1 MGKKDDE
8 LMRLKKLAESFTS
21 MDDLTRSINNSY
33 SQMESKFEDVNAR
46 LSHVNELLRQSLAER
61 NRLNHYLNNILESL
75 TSGVIV
81 TDHVGLITVFNSA
94 AEKLTGISAESAL
107 GKKYSEIFESECSHM
122 IQDVLNGKK
131 DNVSG
136 EKSFKSSEGKLT
148 PAAYSITRLRKDNNI
163 EQTGIVEILYD
174 ITEIKALEDNLKRIS
189 TLAALGEMAAT
200 VAHEIRN
207 PVAGIAGFTALL
219 MKDLANDPDK
229 LRLVEKIS
237 RGVGSLNAIV
247 GNLLDYTR
255 TVSLNKTNVDPESII
270 EETIHDLKTDVK
282 LENHK
287 IKIEK
292 GSKKLHISADP
303 FLFRQIVFN
312 LIKNALQAS
321 PNGGRIWI
329 TMDGSS
335 SNGFT
340 LSISDDGPG
349 IPDNIGQKLF
359 TPFYTTKTNGTGLGL
374 ATVKKLTELHGGK
387 VSFKNRP
394 GGGAVFTVEIPDVM
408 EGKTNES

>member
-21 MDDLTRSINNSY
+21 MDSLTRSINNSY
-33 SQMESKFEDVNAR
+33 SQMETKFADVNAR
-46 LSHVNELLRQSLAER
+46 LAHVNELLRQSLDDR
-61 NRLNHYLNNILESL
+61 NRLAHYLSNILESL
-75 TSGVIV
+75 NSGVIV
-81 TDHVGLITVFNSA
+81 TDHVGIITVFNSA

-107 GKKYSEIFESECSHM
+107 GKKYMDIFGPECAGK
-122 IQDVLNGKK
+122 IQDILEGKK
-131 DNVSG
+131 ENISG
-136 EKSFKSSEGKLT
+136 EKIFKSSSGNSV
-148 PAAYSITRLRKDNNI
+148 PVAYSITRLRDDTNI
-163 EQTGIVEILYD
+163 QQTGIVEIFYD
-174 ITEIKALEDNLKRIS
+174 LTEFKALEDNLKRIS

-219 MKDLANDPDK
+219 MKDLADDPDK

-237 RGVGSLNAIV
+237 RGVASLNAIV

-255 TVSLNKTNVDPESII
+255 SVILNKSEVDPEPII

-292 GSKKLHISADP
+292 ASKHLHINADP

-329 TMDGSS
+329 SMDGGSS
-335 SNGFT
+335 KGFT
-340 LSISDDGPG
+340 LSVSDDGPG
-349 IPDNIGQKLF
+349 IPDNVGQKLF

-387 VSFKNRP
+387 ISFKNRL
-394 GGGAVFTVEIPDVM
+394 GGGAVFTVEIPGVK
-408 EGKTNES
+408 EGESNES